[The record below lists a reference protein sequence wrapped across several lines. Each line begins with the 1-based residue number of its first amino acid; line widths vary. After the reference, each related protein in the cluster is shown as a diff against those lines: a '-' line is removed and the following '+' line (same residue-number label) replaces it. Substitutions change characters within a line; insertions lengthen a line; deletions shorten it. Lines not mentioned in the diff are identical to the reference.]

1 MHAPQRAR
9 NLHGAFTVQRPCDN
23 LRIAIVD
30 DVLTTG
36 ATAASL
42 AWSLRAAG
50 AADVEVWCLARTP
63 APAFVSTNPENWT
76 MFRTLPLLLALLSTS
91 LSAAEPLRIAVAA
104 NFRATL
110 EEINLP
116 FSATSGQRILLS
128 SASTGVLAT
137 QVRHGAPFHLLLAA
151 DAEAPAALADQG
163 LAAPFCYALG
173 RLALVGGD
181 SDDLADPAHSVAIA
195 NPRTA
200 PYGRAA
206 LEVLQRPAF
215 AAGDRRKLVR
225 GNNVVQAY
233 QFWYS
238 GAVDLALVALSQAG
252 TAGNPIPADWH
263 APLEQHALVLAAHP
277 ALDAY
282 LKWLRSDTV
291 RSLILDA
298 GYHTCP

>member
-1 MHAPQRAR
+1 M
-9 NLHGAFTVQRPCDN
+9 LHT
-23 LRIAIVD
+23 LSLLL
-30 DVLTTG
+30 VLF
-36 ATAASL
+36 AASP
-42 AWSLRAAG
+42 
-50 AADVEVWCLARTP
+50 V
-63 APAFVSTNPENWT
+63 
-76 MFRTLPLLLALLSTS
+76 
-91 LSAAEPLRIAVAA
+91 AAEPLRVAVAA

-110 EEINLP
+110 EQINSQ
-116 FSATSGQRILLS
+116 FTATSGHSVLLS

-137 QVRHGAPFHLLLAA
+137 QARHGAPFHLLLAA
-151 DAEAPAALADQG
+151 DVAAPAGLADRG
-163 LAAPFCYALG
+163 LQAPFCYAVG

-181 SDDLADPAHSVAIA
+181 STALADPARSIAIA
-195 NPRTA
+195 NPLTA

-206 LEVLQRPAF
+206 MEVLARPAF
-215 AAGDRRKLVR
+215 AAGAGRKLVR

-252 TAGNPIPADWH
+252 PEATAIPDDWH
-263 APLEQHALVLAAHP
+263 APLEQHALVMAPHP

-282 LKWLRSDTV
+282 LNWLRSDTV

>member
-1 MHAPQRAR
+1 M
-9 NLHGAFTVQRPCDN
+9 
-23 LRIAIVD
+23 LRY
-30 DVLTTG
+30 
-36 ATAASL
+36 
-42 AWSLRAAG
+42 
-50 AADVEVWCLARTP
+50 
-63 APAFVSTNPENWT
+63 
-76 MFRTLPLLLALLSTS
+76 LPLLLLLFANPQ
-91 LSAAEPLRIAVAA
+91 AAGEPLRVAVAA

-110 EEINLP
+110 EQINRE

-151 DAEAPAALADQG
+151 DVAAPAGLSDRG
-163 LAAPFCYALG
+163 LAPPFCYAVG
-173 RLALVGGD
+173 RLALVGGATT
-181 SDDLADPAHSVAIA
+181 DLADPSNSVAIA

-206 LEVLQRPAF
+206 LQVLERTAF
-215 AAGDRRKLVR
+215 AAGAQRKLVR

-233 QFWYS
+233 QFWHS

-252 TAGNPIPADWH
+252 TAALAIPTDWH
-263 APLEQHALVLAAHP
+263 SPLEQHALALKPHP

-282 LKWLRSDTV
+282 LNWLRSDTV

-298 GYHTCP
+298 GYHTCL